1 MTIHSVV
8 RYVSEHSDLAYG
20 TLFLAAFLEAVPVLG
35 TFIPGSTIILSLSA
49 LIATGDLNPVVV
61 FCSVIG
67 GAALG
72 DGSAFWLGYR
82 YPSQARRIWPLNK
95 HQVLVHRGEMFF
107 QKYGKAAVLLA
118 RFLPPVRAFVPITAG
133 AMGMSPRLFYPINL
147 IAILLWA
154 PVQVVPGMLAGNA
167 YQHAGAIAGHLML
180 PILAGIV
187 GIALL
192 IWWGRRWLRLSHE
205 GAVISS
211 GPTFPN

>member
-1 MTIHSVV
+1 VFDHPFRRPLRIRTFGLGLW
-8 RYVSEHSDLAYG
+8 DA
-20 TLFLAAFLEAVPVLG
+20 FLLEAVPVLG

-95 HQVLVHRGEMFF
+95 YQVLVYRGEMFF

-133 AMGMSPRLFYPINL
+133 AMGRAAKRATNTRNGS
-147 IAILLWA
+147 
-154 PVQVVPGMLAGNA
+154 
-167 YQHAGAIAGHLML
+167 L
-180 PILAGIV
+180 PK
-187 GIALL
+187 
-192 IWWGRRWLRLSHE
+192 
-205 GAVISS
+205 
-211 GPTFPN
+211 PTSKASRAARP